1 MRKSLGSSN
10 QEQTLSTNN
19 MLESAFSYSDRFN
32 STTSYN
38 DTAGSTST
46 ILTISNLHR
55 SDIAEYSCVWSA
67 GSADTV
73 TGGFTLDVI
82 GKGKSLM
89 SPYLVEI
96 LHKR

>member
-10 QEQTLSTNN
+10 QEQTLSTNDT
-19 MLESAFSYSDRFN
+19 LGSAFSYSDRFN
-32 STTSYN
+32 STTSFN
-38 DTAGSTST
+38 DTAGSTRA

-67 GSADTV
+67 GSSDTV
-73 TGGFTLDVI
+73 TGRFTLDVI

-96 LHKR
+96 LHKQ